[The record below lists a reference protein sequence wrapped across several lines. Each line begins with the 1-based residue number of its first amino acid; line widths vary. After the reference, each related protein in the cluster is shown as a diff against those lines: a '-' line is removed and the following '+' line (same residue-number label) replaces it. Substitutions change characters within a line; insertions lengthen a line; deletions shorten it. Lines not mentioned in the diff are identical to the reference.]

1 MAFSVGGL
9 LLGIINH
16 RHRGVSVAV
25 PALVQK
31 LYIALVVLIAVYMV
45 VALIFGLPS
54 WAGTVKHRLP
64 MVLRPSPLRHVRLGR
79 HRSFGAIM
87 TDHEQALKA
96 ARDSLRNV
104 VSIRDFLLA
113 VQVGSETAAA
123 TRRSAT
129 PARCTAATPSLSIQ
143 GGEHGDERQRRCDHQ
158 HGLFHGYSSRQ
169 YFRSCSER
177 AGDRNVSA
185 LRRSV
190 TPRRA
195 RRPWQPSRKAGGG
208 SEAFLILP
216 AKQAKIDGL

>member
-79 HRSFGAIM
+79 HRSFGATM
-87 TDHEQALKA
+87 TDHEQALRA
-96 ARDSLRNV
+96 ARDSC
-104 VSIRDFLLA
+104 
-113 VQVGSETAAA
+113 AASS
-123 TRRSAT
+123 RFEIFCSRSRSAAK
-129 PARCTAATPSLSIQ
+129 PLSPCSIKPRVACLKCWKYSTKTT
-143 GGEHGDERQRRCDHQ
+143 GGE
-158 HGLFHGYSSRQ
+158 
-169 YFRSCSER
+169 
-177 AGDRNVSA
+177 
-185 LRRSV
+185 
-190 TPRRA
+190 
-195 RRPWQPSRKAGGG
+195 PSN
-208 SEAFLILP
+208 S
-216 AKQAKIDGL
+216 